1 LALAAPLSR
10 TVPGL
15 WTMTFFIPLTF
26 IVFLTDHH
34 YYHKSP
40 VRQTLPEIP
49 ENATNAPDDHFVI
62 YVPPGRSLRAC
73 RNRRGHTLDHS
84 AEGLTA
90 GLVHSARITDHR
102 AVITAC
108 HIRPE

>member
-40 VRQTLPEIP
+40 
-49 ENATNAPDDHFVI
+49 A
-62 YVPPGRSLRAC
+62 
-73 RNRRGHTLDHS
+73 
-84 AEGLTA
+84 
-90 GLVHSARITDHR
+90 
-102 AVITAC
+102 
-108 HIRPE
+108 